1 MKGNTE
7 ENTEKSMDGKMDE
20 RLMRLAL
27 EARERSYSPYSHFR
41 VGAALLCGDG
51 SVYTGCNIENAAFT
65 PGICAERTAFA
76 KAVSDGK
83 RSFRAIAI
91 AGGPEKGHPAF
102 TAPCGVCRQVMAEF
116 CDPESFR
123 ILLGAG
129 TDETQEFRLKELLPF
144 GFGPG
149 DLKEECEG

>member
-76 KAVSDGK
+76 KAVSEGK

-102 TAPCGVCRQVMAEF
+102 AAPCGVCRQVMAEF

-129 TDETQEFRLKELLPF
+129 TDETQEFLLKELLPF

-149 DLKEECEG
+149 DLKEDCEE